1 MKTSIL
7 GISIVTSSLL
17 LLAGCGSSSSS
28 STYKGVSV
36 DGYLKGATVELDGYK
51 TTTDANGS
59 WSISIPGNI
68 PTNTIVTTTGGT
80 DITTGEKFEGKLSA
94 IVDTNNTPT
103 VATPLT
109 SLVVPLVQKGLT
121 KSEAL
126 NKVAKELNVTVSAIT
141 SDPIANLS
149 STNPDVVANAQKVIK
164 QSLIVQKVAE
174 AFAKS
179 VVKDANNTDFNKIT
193 NAVFKHIANQLDK
206 NISLDSAVTNTG
218 GIASGVATIVK
229 DDKSIKIKNV
239 SKKLTASASAIKS
252 VADTLIAVSPEN
264 ITKNS
269 LDKTSKAIEII
280 TATTEKKLTVISEAN
295 TTAGI
300 DAGKAS
306 ADKVADGFL
315 ANGVDTIVATVT
327 KDTNASKVVNKI
339 VKNTNN
345 GDSISNMNIT
355 NIIDTSKDKT
365 TPTADTNISSNQ
377 NLKSLI
383 VGKTYYI
390 ALNDVNPPHVETLEF
405 KDDRTM
411 VDTYPKQGKETTDTF
426 QYTIENGKLHI
437 TGTGGDGDKID
448 QDMLKEPMSETSTYI
463 KGANGGLL
471 YKTKQAAE
479 DALN

>member
-1 MKTSIL
+1 MIHIKTKHISLATSIL
-7 GISIVTSSLL
+7 LLSSIGFT
-17 LLAGCGSSSSS
+17 GCSHRSNSNNSDTT
-28 STYKGVSV
+28 TYKGTSV

-94 IVDTNNTPT
+94 IVDTNNTLT
-103 VATPLT
+103 VVTPLT
-109 SLVVPLVQKGLT
+109 SLVFPLVQKGLT

-126 NKVAKELNVTVSAIT
+126 NKVATQLNVPVSAIT

-164 QSLIVQKVAE
+164 QSLVVQKVAE

-179 VVKDANNTDFNKIT
+179 VVKDANNTDFNKVT
-193 NAVFKHIANQLDK
+193 NAVFKHISNQLDK
-206 NISLDSAVTNTG
+206 NITLDSAVANTD
-218 GIASGVATIVK
+218 GIATGVATIVK
-229 DDKSIKIKNV
+229 DDKSIKIKNF
-239 SKKLTASASAIKS
+239 SEKLTASASAIKS

-300 DAGKAS
+300 ETGKTS

-315 ANGVDTIVATVT
+315 ANGVDNIATSVT
-327 KDTNASKVVNKI
+327 KDTNASEVVNKI
-339 VKNTNN
+339 VVNINK
-345 GDSISNMNIT
+345 GKSISNMNIT
-355 NIIDTSKDKT
+355 NIIDTSNTSATAPTSGNTQSDTSGT
-365 TPTADTNISSNQ
+365 T
-377 NLKSLI
+377 L
-383 VGKTYYI
+383 
-390 ALNDVNPPHVETLEF
+390 
-405 KDDRTM
+405 
-411 VDTYPKQGKETTDTF
+411 
-426 QYTIENGKLHI
+426 
-437 TGTGGDGDKID
+437 
-448 QDMLKEPMSETSTYI
+448 
-463 KGANGGLL
+463 
-471 YKTKQAAE
+471 
-479 DALN
+479 